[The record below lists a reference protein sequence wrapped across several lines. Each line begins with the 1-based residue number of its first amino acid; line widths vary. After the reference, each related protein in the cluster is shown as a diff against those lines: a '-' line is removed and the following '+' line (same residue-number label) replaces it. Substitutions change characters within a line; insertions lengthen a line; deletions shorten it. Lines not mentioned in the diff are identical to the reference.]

1 MLPMHTWN
9 KQRRL
14 LLGAVRRWDE
24 AVLEARV
31 KVAPDINPA
40 SPDSLSEMAFFMEED
55 EDEESSRCDPAPALP
70 VAAWRRCAE
79 REVPASSSPEPREA
93 PCTSASDPKRSK
105 GFARALFVG

>member
-1 MLPMHTWN
+1 MLPMHSWN

-55 EDEESSRCDPAPALP
+55 EDEESS
-70 VAAWRRCAE
+70 
-79 REVPASSSPEPREA
+79 SSPEPREA